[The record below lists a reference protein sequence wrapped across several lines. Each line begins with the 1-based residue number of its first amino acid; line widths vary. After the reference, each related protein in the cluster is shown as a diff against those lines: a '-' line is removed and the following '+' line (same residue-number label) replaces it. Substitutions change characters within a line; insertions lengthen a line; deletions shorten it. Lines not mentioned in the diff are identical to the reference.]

1 MIAEMVKGSRIDQ
14 AELLDFYNGKVVK
27 WQKPDAVVFVDELPL
42 GSTGKPIKRQLRE
55 EYERYLLEG
64 GDGEK

>member
-1 MIAEMVKGSRIDQ
+1 VIAEMVKGSRIDQ

-55 EYERYLLEG
+55 EYEHYLLEG